1 MSYCRW
7 SSDGM
12 KCDVYVY
19 ESEYGYVCH
28 VAARKIVNL
37 HEAPEC
43 PSLYDIPRGDDNKI
57 TDEATQAFMVKHKAW
72 HKWLEESAIHDN
84 IGLEFDGETFNTDT
98 ATSMANELVM
108 LKEMG
113 YQVPQYAIDSL
124 YEEGLENGEQA
135 EL

>member
-7 SSDGM
+7 SSDGF

-19 ESEYGYVCH
+19 EDVMGGWTCH
-28 VAARKIVNL
+28 VAARKVVNF
-37 HEAPEC
+37 HEAP
-43 PSLYDIPRGDDNKI
+43 PQPGDYLGS
-57 TDEATQAFMVKHKAW
+57 DEKEWMAKHHAYM
-72 HKWLEESAIHDN
+72 KWLQDDSIREN
-84 IGLEFDGETFNTDT
+84 IGLEFDGKTFNTES
-98 ATSMANELVM
+98 ATSMANELTA
-108 LKEMG
+108 LKNMG

>member
-1 MSYCRW
+1 
-7 SSDGM
+7 M

-19 ESEYGYVCH
+19 EHYLDGYVCH

-37 HEAPEC
+37 DDAPDC
-43 PSLYDIPRGDDNKI
+43 PSWFDFP
-57 TDEATQAFMVKHKAW
+57 TDKDGRLSDESIKDYMVKHRAW
-72 HKWLEESAIHDN
+72 MEWLDESAVHED
-84 IGLEFDGETFNTDT
+84 IGLEFDGKTFSTES

-108 LKEMG
+108 LKNMG

>member
-7 SSDGM
+7 SSDGF

-19 ESEYGYVCH
+19 ESQYGYTCH
-28 VAARKIVNL
+28 VASRKIVNFN
-37 HEAPEC
+37 EAPPI
-43 PSLYDIPRGDDNKI
+43 PSFFDYMPKPEDKLKDEDIQDYIKKRRVWEEWFDN
-57 TDEATQAFMVKHKAW
+57 H
-72 HKWLEESAIHDN
+72 AIHEN
-84 IGLEFDGETFNTDT
+84 IGLEFDGKTINTES